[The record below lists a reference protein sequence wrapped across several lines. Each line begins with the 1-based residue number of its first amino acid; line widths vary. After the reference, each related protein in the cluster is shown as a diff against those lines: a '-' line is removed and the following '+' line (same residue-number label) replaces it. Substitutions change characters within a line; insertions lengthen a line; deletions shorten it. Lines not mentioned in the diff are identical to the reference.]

1 MKSALLSYSKQY
13 FDPAKEIFS
22 TSSTGIIIRS
32 LYSTL
37 VRAGYSVDYI
47 NCSEADIFELKQYN
61 LFVGQP
67 TNWLNAARRS
77 KAKIK
82 ILFMPTSHPFR
93 RNILLRQEAYRRK
106 VPIEE
111 DIAEGPKVWKSF
123 EEADLILQIGN
134 QYAIEAL
141 IRFGVNPNK
150 IIHMHYGMNHI
161 SYINNKQN
169 INSYLHLATSLG
181 LRKGFPEVLDIF
193 SKNNNPKIRLTFMGN
208 IASDSWEKILNNY
221 LIENPKWKYIP
232 WVNSDM
238 DLYKKI
244 ILKHSWIIFPSIEDV
259 EPGVLQDAMT
269 IGLVPLVTSQ
279 GSGIDFSLSDNFNL
293 SVNEQYKLTRKMSK
307 KQFQLLSNKSR
318 HYIEIFHDH
327 KFWEKR
333 LSDSWNSLKDNK
345 INCRPKVSIILLIN
359 NKGSFDIK
367 KINSLLNTIKDY
379 GNYSIIVISYGE
391 YKNKFNDNVIN
402 KSNNKSK
409 SYAHYYIESSSRI
422 EAINLGFTKSDGTYC
437 VIVDETVSINEEKW
451 LEKMISW
458 IEQHSKVGMLGG
470 MEGIIFNSQTEY
482 KIYDNKRFDM
492 EKQIISEVDAVLGSP
507 IIIPK
512 ELINKLTGNITD
524 IISENLC
531 EIQMSLM
538 IRKLGFPIF
547 YFPLNVKSDGY
558 NSDLIFKD
566 NYELIYKKWELNNI
580 LNKIYLNII
589 KPEWGVY
596 YDPRSVYEKIRDK
609 MFTFFYKNTFYIRR
623 LSVFLQINF
632 FKKLVSP
639 PLFKYK
645 D

>member
-47 NCSEADIFELKQYN
+47 NCTEADIFGLKQYD
-61 LFVGQP
+61 LFIGQP

-82 ILFMPTSHPFR
+82 ILFMPTSHPFK
-93 RNILLRQEAYRRK
+93 RNILLRQEAYKRK
-106 VPIEE
+106 VPIDE

-134 QYAIEAL
+134 QYAIKAL
-141 IRFGVNPNK
+141 IRFGVDPNK
-150 IIHMHYGMNHI
+150 IIHIHYGMNHI

-169 INSYLHLATSLG
+169 INSYLHIATSLG

-193 SKNNNPKIRLTFMGN
+193 SKNNNAKIRLTFMGN
-208 IASDSWEKILNNY
+208 IANDSWKKILNNY
-221 LIENPKWKYIP
+221 LSENQNWKYIP
-232 WVNSDM
+232 WVNSDL
-238 DLYKKI
+238 DLYKEI
-244 ILKHSWIIFPSIEDV
+244 IREHSWIIFPSIEDV

-279 GSGIDFSLSDNFNL
+279 GSGVDFSLSDNFDL
-293 SVNEQYKLTRKMSK
+293 SVDEQYKLTRKMSK
-307 KQFQLLSNKSR
+307 KQFQLLSNKSK
-318 HYIEIFHDH
+318 HYVGIFHDH
-327 KFWEKR
+327 SFWEKR
-333 LSDSWNSLKDNK
+333 LSDIWNSLKDNK
-345 INCRPKVSIILLIN
+345 INCRPKVSIILIIN
-359 NKGSFDIK
+359 NKDSFEVK
-367 KINSLLNTIKDY
+367 KIDSLLDSIKNY
-379 GNYSIIVISYGE
+379 GNYSLIIISYGE
-391 YKNKFNDNVIN
+391 FKNKF
-402 KSNNKSK
+402 NKSK
-409 SYAHYYIESSSRI
+409 SYTHYHIESSNRI
-422 EAINLGFTKSDGTYC
+422 EAINLGFTKSNGTYC
-437 VIVDETVSINEEKW
+437 VIVDENVSIHEEKW

-458 IEQHSKVGMLGG
+458 IDQHSKVGMLGG
-470 MEGIIFNSQTEY
+470 MEGITFNSRIEY
-482 KIYDNKRFDM
+482 KIYDNKRFNIK
-492 EKQIISEVDAVLGSP
+492 KQMISEVDAVLGSP
-507 IIIPK
+507 IIIRK
-512 ELINKLTGNITD
+512 ELINKLTGNTTD
-524 IISENLC
+524 IFPKNLC
-531 EIQMSLM
+531 EIQISLM
-538 IRKLGFPIF
+538 IRKLGFSIF
-547 YFPLNVKSDGY
+547 YLPLNVVKSGRY
-558 NSDLIFKD
+558 NSNSIFKD
-566 NYELIYKKWELNNI
+566 NYEFIFKKWKLNNI
-580 LNKIYLNII
+580 LNKVYLNII

-632 FKKLVSP
+632 FKKLVMP